1 MMVGVEKEIL
11 ILVSKIRCITE
22 SQVGKFFGTR
32 KRYTRKPFKKT
43 LRKMCNEYTLRK
55 YPCNLNYSGYRE
67 NTYIY
72 YLNGSKMYK
81 GKELLK
87 VVLGSELA
95 IKLETG
101 GYKVRRFYRNVKVDN
116 LTYDLF
122 VEYVD
127 NYNDIKQI
135 LVDINLDENFNI
147 FKYDKIEEK
156 IEKSTIPFFEVP
168 KILVVT
174 KNNKDIKSIK
184 GKISELKKEK
194 EVQTVKEKQVT
205 DTNINELEL
214 KKNELSLKNKDA
226 KNDIADLQEKIKVL
240 NGE

>member
-11 ILVSKIRCITE
+11 ILISKIRCITE

-32 KRYTRKPFKKT
+32 RYARKPFKKT

-55 YPCNLNYSGYRE
+55 YPCNLNYSGYRD

-87 VVLGSELA
+87 VVIGSELA

-101 GYKVRRFYRNVKVDN
+101 GYKLRRFYRNVKVDK

-122 VEYVD
+122 IEYVD

-135 LVDINLDENFNI
+135 LVDINVDENFNI

-168 KILVVT
+168 KILVIT
-174 KNNKDIKSIK
+174 KNNKDISIP
-184 GKISELKKEK
+184 EK
-194 EVQTVKEKQVT
+194 LDLDIDFV
-205 DTNINELEL
+205 DMN
-214 KKNELSLKNKDA
+214 LSKLF
-226 KNDIADLQEKIKVL
+226 KVI
-240 NGE
+240 

>member
-32 KRYTRKPFKKT
+32 KRYARKPFKKT

-87 VVLGSELA
+87 VVIGSELA

-101 GYKVRRFYRNVKVDN
+101 GYKVKRFYRNVKVDN

-168 KILVVT
+168 KILVIT
-174 KNNKDIKSIK
+174 KNNKDIKVPDKLDLDIDF
-184 GKISELKKEK
+184 
-194 EVQTVKEKQVT
+194 V
-205 DTNINELEL
+205 DIN
-214 KKNELSLKNKDA
+214 LSKLF
-226 KNDIADLQEKIKVL
+226 KVI
-240 NGE
+240 

>member
-174 KNNKDIKSIK
+174 KNNKDIKVPDKLDLDI
-184 GKISELKKEK
+184 EF
-194 EVQTVKEKQVT
+194 V
-205 DTNINELEL
+205 DIN
-214 KKNELSLKNKDA
+214 LSKLF
-226 KNDIADLQEKIKVL
+226 KVI
-240 NGE
+240 

>member
-156 IEKSTIPFFEVP
+156 IEKSTGQKVAEL
-168 KILVVT
+168 ILWSDLPYSLAEYTQTEEENTPGYNNLVRIKRKDGTTAVV
-174 KNNKDIKSIK
+174 NKDSLTDIKPS
-184 GKISELKKEK
+184 GTATRSH
-194 EVQTVKEKQVT
+194 
-205 DTNINELEL
+205 
-214 KKNELSLKNKDA
+214 A
-226 KNDIADLQEKIKVL
+226 
-240 NGE
+240 

>member
-1 MMVGVEKEIL
+1 MVGVEKEIL

-32 KRYTRKPFKKT
+32 RKYTRKPFKKT

-55 YPCNLNYSGYRE
+55 YPCNLNYSGYRD

-81 GKELLK
+81 GKELVK
-87 VVLGSELA
+87 VVIGSELA

-101 GYKVRRFYRNVKVDN
+101 GYKVRRFYRNVKVDKS
-116 LTYDLF
+116 TYDLF
-122 VEYVD
+122 IEYVD

-168 KILVVT
+168 KILVIT
-174 KNNKDIKSIK
+174 KNNKDITIPDKLDLDIDF
-184 GKISELKKEK
+184 
-194 EVQTVKEKQVT
+194 V
-205 DTNINELEL
+205 DIN
-214 KKNELSLKNKDA
+214 LSKLF
-226 KNDIADLQEKIKVL
+226 KVI
-240 NGE
+240 

>member
-156 IEKSTIPFFEVP
+156 IEKSTIQFFEVP

-174 KNNKDIKSIK
+174 KNNKDIKVPDKLDLDIDF
-184 GKISELKKEK
+184 
-194 EVQTVKEKQVT
+194 V
-205 DTNINELEL
+205 DIN
-214 KKNELSLKNKDA
+214 LSKLF
-226 KNDIADLQEKIKVL
+226 KVI
-240 NGE
+240 

>member
-174 KNNKDIKSIK
+174 ENNKDIKVPDKLDLDIDF
-184 GKISELKKEK
+184 
-194 EVQTVKEKQVT
+194 V
-205 DTNINELEL
+205 DIN
-214 KKNELSLKNKDA
+214 LSKLF
-226 KNDIADLQEKIKVL
+226 KVI
-240 NGE
+240 

>member
-116 LTYDLF
+116 STYDVF
-122 VEYVD
+122 IEYVD

-135 LVDINLDENFNI
+135 LVDINIDEDFNI
-147 FKYDKIEEK
+147 FKYDKMEEK

-174 KNNKDIKSIK
+174 KNNKDIKVPDKLDLDIDF
-184 GKISELKKEK
+184 
-194 EVQTVKEKQVT
+194 V
-205 DTNINELEL
+205 DIN
-214 KKNELSLKNKDA
+214 LSKLF
-226 KNDIADLQEKIKVL
+226 KVI
-240 NGE
+240 

>member
-87 VVLGSELA
+87 VVIGSELA

-116 LTYDLF
+116 STYDLF

-174 KNNKDIKSIK
+174 KNNKDIKVPDKLDLDIDF
-184 GKISELKKEK
+184 
-194 EVQTVKEKQVT
+194 V
-205 DTNINELEL
+205 DIN
-214 KKNELSLKNKDA
+214 LSKLF
-226 KNDIADLQEKIKVL
+226 KVI
-240 NGE
+240 

>member
-174 KNNKDIKSIK
+174 KNNKDIKVPDK
-184 GKISELKKEK
+184 LDLDF
-194 EVQTVKEKQVT
+194 V
-205 DTNINELEL
+205 DIN
-214 KKNELSLKNKDA
+214 LSKLF
-226 KNDIADLQEKIKVL
+226 KVI
-240 NGE
+240 

>member
-174 KNNKDIKSIK
+174 KNNKDIKVPDKLDLDIEFVDVNLSK
-184 GKISELKKEK
+184 LFKI
-194 EVQTVKEKQVT
+194 
-205 DTNINELEL
+205 I
-214 KKNELSLKNKDA
+214 
-226 KNDIADLQEKIKVL
+226 
-240 NGE
+240 

>member
-147 FKYDKIEEK
+147 YKYDKIEEK

-174 KNNKDIKSIK
+174 KNNKDIKVPDKLDLDIDF
-184 GKISELKKEK
+184 
-194 EVQTVKEKQVT
+194 V
-205 DTNINELEL
+205 DIN
-214 KKNELSLKNKDA
+214 LSKLF
-226 KNDIADLQEKIKVL
+226 KVI
-240 NGE
+240 

>member
-95 IKLETG
+95 IKLGTG

-174 KNNKDIKSIK
+174 KNNKDIKVPDKLDLDIDF
-184 GKISELKKEK
+184 
-194 EVQTVKEKQVT
+194 V
-205 DTNINELEL
+205 DIN
-214 KKNELSLKNKDA
+214 LSKLF
-226 KNDIADLQEKIKVL
+226 KVI
-240 NGE
+240 

>member
-55 YPCNLNYSGYRE
+55 YPCNLNYSGYRD

-81 GKELLK
+81 GKELVK
-87 VVLGSELA
+87 VVIGSELA

-101 GYKVRRFYRNVKVDN
+101 GYKVRRFYRNVKIDKS
-116 LTYDLF
+116 TYDLF
-122 VEYVD
+122 IEYVD

-135 LVDINLDENFNI
+135 LVDINIDENFNI

-168 KILVVT
+168 KILVIT
-174 KNNKDIKSIK
+174 KNNQDI
-184 GKISELKKEK
+184 
-194 EVQTVKEKQVT
+194 TVPDKLDLDIDFV
-205 DTNINELEL
+205 DIN
-214 KKNELSLKNKDA
+214 LSKLF
-226 KNDIADLQEKIKVL
+226 KVI
-240 NGE
+240 

>member
-1 MMVGVEKEIL
+1 MIVGVEKEIL

-174 KNNKDIKSIK
+174 KNNKDIK
-184 GKISELKKEK
+184 
-194 EVQTVKEKQVT
+194 VKDKLDLDIDFV
-205 DTNINELEL
+205 DIN
-214 KKNELSLKNKDA
+214 LSKLF
-226 KNDIADLQEKIKVL
+226 KVI
-240 NGE
+240 

>member
-116 LTYDLF
+116 STYGLF

-174 KNNKDIKSIK
+174 KNNKDIKVPDKLDLDIDF
-184 GKISELKKEK
+184 
-194 EVQTVKEKQVT
+194 V
-205 DTNINELEL
+205 DIN
-214 KKNELSLKNKDA
+214 LSKLF
-226 KNDIADLQEKIKVL
+226 KVI
-240 NGE
+240 

>member
-174 KNNKDIKSIK
+174 KNNKDIKVPDKLDLDIDF
-184 GKISELKKEK
+184 
-194 EVQTVKEKQVT
+194 VY
-205 DTNINELEL
+205 IN
-214 KKNELSLKNKDA
+214 LSKLF
-226 KNDIADLQEKIKVL
+226 KVI
-240 NGE
+240 

>member
-32 KRYTRKPFKKT
+32 KRYARKPFKKT

-101 GYKVRRFYRNVKVDN
+101 GYKVKRFYRNVKVDN
-116 LTYDLF
+116 STYDLF

-174 KNNKDIKSIK
+174 KNNKDIKVPDKLDLDIDF
-184 GKISELKKEK
+184 
-194 EVQTVKEKQVT
+194 V
-205 DTNINELEL
+205 DIN
-214 KKNELSLKNKDA
+214 LSKLF
-226 KNDIADLQEKIKVL
+226 KVI
-240 NGE
+240 

>member
-32 KRYTRKPFKKT
+32 RKYTRKPFKKT

-55 YPCNLNYSGYRE
+55 YPCNLNYSGYRD

-81 GKELLK
+81 GKELVK
-87 VVLGSELA
+87 VVIGSELA

-101 GYKVRRFYRNVKVDN
+101 GYKVRRFYRNVKVDKS
-116 LTYDLF
+116 TYDLF
-122 VEYVD
+122 IEYVD

-135 LVDINLDENFNI
+135 LVDINIDENFNI
-147 FKYDKIEEK
+147 FKYDRIEEK

-168 KILVVT
+168 KILVIT
-174 KNNKDIKSIK
+174 KNNKDITIPDK
-184 GKISELKKEK
+184 L
-194 EVQTVKEKQVT
+194 
-205 DTNINELEL
+205 DL
-214 KKNELSLKNKDA
+214 
-226 KNDIADLQEKIKVL
+226 DIDFV
-240 NGE
+240 

>member
-11 ILVSKIRCITE
+11 ILISKIRCITE

-32 KRYTRKPFKKT
+32 RRYARKPFKKT

-55 YPCNLNYSGYRE
+55 YPCNINYSGYRD

-87 VVLGSELA
+87 VVIGSELA

-122 VEYVD
+122 IEYVD

-135 LVDINLDENFNI
+135 LVDINVDENFNI

-168 KILVVT
+168 KILVIT
-174 KNNKDIKSIK
+174 KNNRDISIP
-184 GKISELKKEK
+184 EK
-194 EVQTVKEKQVT
+194 LDLDIDFV
-205 DTNINELEL
+205 DMN
-214 KKNELSLKNKDA
+214 LSKLF
-226 KNDIADLQEKIKVL
+226 KVI
-240 NGE
+240 

>member
-95 IKLETG
+95 IKLETE

-116 LTYDLF
+116 STYDLF

-174 KNNKDIKSIK
+174 KNNKDIKVPDKLDLDIDF
-184 GKISELKKEK
+184 
-194 EVQTVKEKQVT
+194 V
-205 DTNINELEL
+205 DIN
-214 KKNELSLKNKDA
+214 LSKLF
-226 KNDIADLQEKIKVL
+226 KVI
-240 NGE
+240 

>member
-55 YPCNLNYSGYRE
+55 YPCNLNYSGYRD

-87 VVLGSELA
+87 VVIGSELA

-116 LTYDLF
+116 STYDLF
-122 VEYVD
+122 IEYVD

-135 LVDINLDENFNI
+135 LVDINIDENFNI

-174 KNNKDIKSIK
+174 KNNKDISISDK
-184 GKISELKKEK
+184 LDLDIDF
-194 EVQTVKEKQVT
+194 VDV
-205 DTNINELEL
+205 N
-214 KKNELSLKNKDA
+214 LSKLF
-226 KNDIADLQEKIKVL
+226 KVI
-240 NGE
+240 

>member
-32 KRYTRKPFKKT
+32 KRYARKPFKKT

-87 VVLGSELA
+87 VVIGSELA

-101 GYKVRRFYRNVKVDN
+101 GYKVKRFYRNVKVDN
-116 LTYDLF
+116 STYDLF

-174 KNNKDIKSIK
+174 KNNKDIKVPDKLDLDIDF
-184 GKISELKKEK
+184 
-194 EVQTVKEKQVT
+194 V
-205 DTNINELEL
+205 DIN
-214 KKNELSLKNKDA
+214 LSKLFKVIYVLLLNR
-226 KNDIADLQEKIKVL
+226 QEKFLK
-240 NGE
+240 

>member
-174 KNNKDIKSIK
+174 KNNKDIKVPDKLDLDI
-184 GKISELKKEK
+184 
-194 EVQTVKEKQVT
+194 
-205 DTNINELEL
+205 DFFDIN
-214 KKNELSLKNKDA
+214 LSKLF
-226 KNDIADLQEKIKVL
+226 KVI
-240 NGE
+240 

>member
-22 SQVGKFFGTR
+22 SQVGKLFGTR

-174 KNNKDIKSIK
+174 KNNKDIKVPDKLDLDIDF
-184 GKISELKKEK
+184 
-194 EVQTVKEKQVT
+194 V
-205 DTNINELEL
+205 DIN
-214 KKNELSLKNKDA
+214 LSKLF
-226 KNDIADLQEKIKVL
+226 KVI
-240 NGE
+240 

>member
-174 KNNKDIKSIK
+174 KNNKDIK
-184 GKISELKKEK
+184 
-194 EVQTVKEKQVT
+194 VKDKLDLDIDFV
-205 DTNINELEL
+205 DIN
-214 KKNELSLKNKDA
+214 LSKLF
-226 KNDIADLQEKIKVL
+226 KVI
-240 NGE
+240 